1 MRLWMAMFLVF
12 GGCDGAEETTKA
24 PEPAPEMPKEAP
36 KPAPAAP
43 AADDVLK
50 LPEGSNPAMLDP
62 KLATETAPAEFKV
75 KFETTK
81 GDFVVLVHRDW
92 APTGADRFYNL
103 VKIGFFD
110 NAKFFRAI
118 EGFMVQFG
126 ISPYPEVSEKWREA
140 TIDDDPVKE
149 HNTPMRLSFATA
161 GPNTRTTQL
170 FINYVDNSK
179 LDGMGFAPFAEVVEG
194 VDVVKA
200 LHTGYGEGPP
210 RGRGPDQGKIQA
222 RGNAYL
228 EKAFPELDGIKKVS
242 VVP

>member
-1 MRLWMAMFLVF
+1 MRLWFAMFLVF
-12 GGCDGAEETTKA
+12 GGCSGTEETSKT
-24 PEPAPEMPKEAP
+24 PEPAIEAP
-36 KPAPAAP
+36 KAAP
-43 AADDVLK
+43 VTPPADDVMK
-50 LPEGSNPAMLDP
+50 LPEGSNRSMLDP
-62 KLATETAPAEFKV
+62 KLANETAPKEYKV

-92 APTGADRFYNL
+92 APLGADRFYNL

-110 NAKFFRAI
+110 QAKFFRAI
-118 EGFMVQFG
+118 DGFMVQFG

-140 TIDDDPVKE
+140 TIADDPVKE
-149 HNTPMRLSFATA
+149 HNLPMRLSFATA

-194 VDVVKA
+194 VETVGA

-210 RGRGPDQGKIQA
+210 RGRGPDQGKLQA

-228 EKAFPELDGIKKVS
+228 EKDFPELDGIKRATI
-242 VVP
+242 VP